1 MTGTRQ
7 RARPA
12 LSAQL
17 GNRYP
22 ARMTEGPVPSD
33 APDLT
38 ALLALS
44 ADLYQSLH
52 AILGDTLEVESRRDL
67 LTQGTCSVAIEH
79 GVSVCVLVE
88 MENVAS
94 AIVLQRAQFEAVVR
108 SIWLHDV
115 ATTEWIDRYFTAVK
129 ANPLKDPTCSPP
141 MSEMLSAL
149 ADSRHAPAARM
160 LNVLKD
166 AAWGPLNSYVHSGI
180 HPIIQ
185 HHAGFPPKYA
195 IQVLKNSN
203 GLAGMAATLMAMQT
217 RDVDTVMAVRN
228 AQLAHLDCLPPLPR

>member
-1 MTGTRQ
+1 MTDEPPT
-7 RARPA
+7 P
-12 LSAQL
+12 
-17 GNRYP
+17 P
-22 ARMTEGPVPSD
+22 TT
-33 APDLT
+33 PDL
-38 ALLALS
+38 ASVLAVS
-44 ADLYQSLH
+44 AELYHSLQ
-52 AILGDTLEVESRRDL
+52 AILGDTLDVESRRDL

-115 ATTEWIDRYFTAVK
+115 ATAEWIDRYFTAVK
-129 ANPLKDPTCSPP
+129 ANPLKDPTFSPP

-185 HHAGFPPKYA
+185 HHAGFPPEYA

-203 GLAGMAATLMAMQT
+203 GLAGMAATLMAIMT
-217 RDVDTVMAVRN
+217 DDVDIVMAVRN